1 MTKLPHFKSVV
12 DEINFGVVFLDEMS
26 NVIYFNSWVE
36 SVSDRELEKVY
47 GQCFTDVFLG
57 IDKTRV
63 WEAVSDALIFGLAS
77 YISASFNST
86 PFIFYKRG
94 FFGVEYYRIKHSVS
108 VQPLLFPNGSKGCE
122 IVIEDVSVAK
132 DKELSLKNM
141 SLKLS
146 AAAAELAR
154 ERDHLET
161 IFNNTANAIIS
172 FYENGEIDTANRAA
186 SDVFGYSASE
196 IVSMNFKN
204 LFMLPENHAD
214 NVYPSVAV
222 LFQQMMKESKV
233 GGPAFISNTS
243 AFKKDGSVI
252 NIELRV
258 GRSGSSD
265 RGNAIAIIRD
275 TTEQVVT
282 QETLAESERRFK
294 TLAKMAPVGIFYT
307 DIYGN
312 FLYVNEMW
320 VIITGSS
327 LALLGDKQWLD
338 VVCSEEKEVVAA
350 QWQLS
355 KKDNFPFSAE
365 FRIKFGL
372 DVVWVLCRIVAETDV
387 LGSITGYVGTI
398 TDVSLQ
404 HEARN
409 QIEQLAFYDPLTA
422 LANRRLFRDRLEQGL
437 ANVNRTGKSLAL
449 LNIDLDS
456 FKRINDSLGHDVG
469 DLLLSS
475 VAKRLM
481 ACVRKNDTVA
491 RLGGDEF
498 VIILS
503 NIETDEVVGAIA
515 EKIIRVLRE
524 PVKLLGQDITITASM
539 GIALAPCDGT
549 DVQDL
554 VKNADIAMY
563 NVKALGRNRF
573 VFFTPEM
580 NERVINRL
588 ALEVELQAALDK
600 QQFFLAYQ
608 PQYSIDGNCFVGME
622 ALVRWRHPERGEV
635 PPDQFIEIAESTGQ
649 IVDIG
654 EWVLERACADMSR
667 LLDLNIV
674 SLDSRVCVNLSAKQF
689 LDPRLPYVV
698 RQALM
703 RSGLSPE
710 NLELEITE
718 SMLMENI
725 DEALRLVKCLKG
737 FGVYF
742 SIDDFGTG
750 YSSLGYLKRL
760 PVDTL
765 KIDRC
770 FINDLVFDGQ
780 DKGIVSAVIILA
792 HKLNLKVVAEGIELD
807 EQLNFLKQNDCDYA
821 QGYLLSKPL
830 PFSSI
835 VENIC
840 KSFMINYSVTA
851 DDGQRLDRSSS
862 MDV

>member
-1 MTKLPHFKSVV
+1 MTKLPHFKGVV
-12 DEINFGVVFLDEMS
+12 DNLNLGVIFLDEMS
-26 NVIYFNSWVE
+26 NIIYLNSWIE
-36 SVSDRELEKVY
+36 SVADCDFDEVS
-47 GQCFTDVFLG
+47 GQCFEDVFFG
-57 IDKTRV
+57 INKTRV

-94 FFGVEYYRIKHSVS
+94 FFGVEYYRIRHSVS
-108 VQPLLFPNGSKGCE
+108 VQPLLFPDGSQGCE
-122 IVIEDVSVAK
+122 ILIEDVSVAK
-132 DKELSLKNM
+132 EKESSLKQM
-141 SLKLS
+141 SVNLS
-146 AAAAELAR
+146 AAAAELAV
-154 ERDHLET
+154 ERDHLAT

-172 FYENGEIDTANRAA
+172 FYENGKIDTVNRAA
-186 SDVFGYSASE
+186 SDVFGYSGSE
-196 IVSMNFKN
+196 IRSMNFQN
-204 LFMLPENHAD
+204 LFMRPESHGE
-214 NVYPSVAV
+214 NVSPSVLV
-222 LFQQMMKESKV
+222 LFQQMMGESKV
-233 GGPAFISNTS
+233 GGPAFISNTI

-252 NIELRV
+252 NIELRI
-258 GRSGSSD
+258 GRSGSSG

-282 QETLAESERRFK
+282 QVTLADSERRFK

-307 DIYGN
+307 DTYGR
-312 FLYVNEMW
+312 FRYVNEMW
-320 VIITGSS
+320 VIITGNS
-327 LALLGDKQWLD
+327 LKSLENKQWLD
-338 VVCSEEKEVVAA
+338 VVHSVEKEVVTA
-350 QWQLS
+350 QWKMS
-355 KKDNFPFSAE
+355 KQNNGPFSAE
-365 FRIKFGL
+365 FRIECGL
-372 DVVWVLCRIVAETDV
+372 NVVWVLCRIVAETDV
-387 LGSITGYVGTI
+387 LGDITGYVGTI
-398 TDVSLQ
+398 TDVSVQ
-404 HEARN
+404 HESRN
-409 QIEQLAFYDPLTA
+409 QIEKLAFYDPLTA

-437 ANVNRTGKSLAL
+437 ANISRTGKSLAL
-449 LNIDLDS
+449 LNLDLDN

-475 VAKRLM
+475 IAERLT

-503 NIETDEVVGAIA
+503 NIESDEVVGIIA
-515 EKIIRVLRE
+515 EKIIKVLRE
-524 PVKLLGQDITITASM
+524 PIQLPGQDIKMTASM
-539 GIALAPCDGT
+539 GVALAPCDGA
-549 DVQDL
+549 DVQTL

-563 NVKALGRNRF
+563 NVKALGRNKF
-573 VFFTPEM
+573 GFFTPEM
-580 NERVINRL
+580 NERVVSRL
-588 ALEVELQAALDK
+588 ALETELQTALDQ

-608 PQYSIDGNCFVGME
+608 PQYSIDGNSFVGME
-622 ALVRWRHPERGEV
+622 ALIRWQHPERGEV
-635 PPDQFIEIAESTGQ
+635 SPDQFIEVAESTGQ

-654 EWVLERACADMSR
+654 EWVLERACADMRR
-667 LLDLNIV
+667 LLDL
-674 SLDSRVCVNLSAKQF
+674 SLVRSDSRVCVNLSAKQF
-689 LDPRLPYVV
+689 LDPKLPYVV
-698 RQALM
+698 QQALM
-703 RSGLSPE
+703 SSGLKPG

-725 DEALRLVKCLKG
+725 DEAVRLVKCLKG

-770 FINDLVFDGQ
+770 FINDLVFDEQ

-792 HKLNLKVVAEGIELD
+792 HKLNLKVVAEGIELG
-807 EQLNFLKQNDCDYA
+807 EQLDFLKVNGCDYA

-840 KSFMINYSVTA
+840 KGGVTISPVA
-851 DDGQRLDRSSS
+851 GNDAQYLNRSGSLGA
-862 MDV
+862 